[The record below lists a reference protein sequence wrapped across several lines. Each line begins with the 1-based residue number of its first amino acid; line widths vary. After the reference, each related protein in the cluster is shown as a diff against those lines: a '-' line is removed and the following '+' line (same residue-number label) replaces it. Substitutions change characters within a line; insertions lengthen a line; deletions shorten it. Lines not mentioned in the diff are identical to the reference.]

1 MSLSNRNVRVMAVA
15 LLASV
20 LPLAAFAQARPPLSA
35 ADVADIVT
43 LEKIEDRRNYDTAAL
58 QRIATAPH
66 PELRRRAALA
76 IARLYDWRGRDLLK
90 SMRAETDT
98 AVLATVVWATG
109 QLVDTSAVEW
119 IDSLLRDEN
128 TPTGVATEAAG
139 AFGKIR
145 TSDTRLRLALY
156 LNDAVPGPKSAPA
169 VAEALLSIGR
179 HRDRGDITSIARW
192 AASPDDELRW
202 RAAWALFRPRDPIAI
217 PELLQLSKDPSPE
230 VRFWA
235 VRGLTGPRADSSG
248 VGAAVAQQAIMEAL
262 GSDDRRV
269 QVEAV
274 RALGSHAD
282 GVSLV
287 QLILLLEA
295 EDPWIATMAAEAI
308 GSRGDNARAAIAQLG
323 QATGA
328 DHPAWV
334 RAAALTSLADVWLSA
349 AQQPAIAMAKDTSL
363 TVRTAAVGVL
373 ARLKV
378 GGRAGLAALRNDAD
392 RAVRTAAHAAWIALA
407 DTIENPV
414 VRRAARKAAFASRDV
429 AVRAG
434 AARSMAEWAEPSDIP
449 LLLDAFAVALKD
461 SAVIAQDAVIE
472 ALAEIESRGGSAAA
486 ALFAKYPTAPSDI
499 VYNAAGRAFG
509 PKTLAAWGRGRPVR
523 SRRTDADYQR
533 IVEALIVPAYNGAP
547 APTLRWT
554 TTRGDLDTELNTLDT
569 PLASDYLMQ
578 LTAKGAMQRIRFDRV
593 VPNFVAQQREVLI
606 DEPLQ
611 RDEISR
617 GRLVRGN
624 LSWGSNIGNAPRFPG
639 QRGPG
644 AAYDT
649 GPAVYTFGVTPQP
662 HNEGDFAA
670 LGRII
675 KGMDVVEK
683 LELGDYLKSVRLL
696 KPGEK

>member
-66 PELRRRAALA
+66 PELRRRAVLA

-156 LNDAVPGPKSAPA
+156 LNDAVPGPKSAAA

-334 RAAALTSLADVWLSA
+334 RAAALTALADVWLSA

-378 GGRAGLAALRNDAD
+378 GGRVGLAALRNDAA
-392 RAVRTAAHAAWIALA
+392 RAVRTAAHAMW
-407 DTIENPV
+407 
-414 VRRAARKAAFASRDV
+414 
-429 AVRAG
+429 
-434 AARSMAEWAEPSDIP
+434 
-449 LLLDAFAVALKD
+449 
-461 SAVIAQDAVIE
+461 
-472 ALAEIESRGGSAAA
+472 
-486 ALFAKYPTAPSDI
+486 LFA
-499 VYNAAGRAFG
+499 RA
-509 PKTLAAWGRGRPVR
+509 RPVR
-523 SRRTDADYQR
+523 WPSGRSHPTFRCFLVPSRSPSRT
-533 IVEALIVPAYNGAP
+533 AL
-547 APTLRWT
+547 
-554 TTRGDLDTELNTLDT
+554 
-569 PLASDYLMQ
+569 
-578 LTAKGAMQRIRFDRV
+578 
-593 VPNFVAQQREVLI
+593 
-606 DEPLQ
+606 
-611 RDEISR
+611 
-617 GRLVRGN
+617 
-624 LSWGSNIGNAPRFPG
+624 
-639 QRGPG
+639 
-644 AAYDT
+644 
-649 GPAVYTFGVTPQP
+649 
-662 HNEGDFAA
+662 
-670 LGRII
+670 
-675 KGMDVVEK
+675 
-683 LELGDYLKSVRLL
+683 
-696 KPGEK
+696 